1 MRVYLLRHG
10 IAEDGMGK
18 PDADR
23 AITPEGFKKL
33 REVMK
38 TLKAAGVA
46 PTAVLSS
53 PYLRAMQTAEVAV
66 NDLGFQGQ
74 IEKVTKLTPDS
85 SPRDAWGEIRLQKGQ
100 QEVLVV
106 GHEPLFSSLTA
117 FLLNSPSMLVDFKKG
132 GVVAIDLASFTAQP
146 HGVLCWYLTPKLAS
160 K

>member
-1 MRVYLLRHG
+1 MRLYLLRHG
-10 IAEDGMGK
+10 IAEDGLGK
-18 PDADR
+18 PDSQR
-23 AITPEGFKKL
+23 AITPEGYKKL

-46 PTAVLSS
+46 PSLVLSS

-66 NDLGFQGQ
+66 NELGLEGEIVQVVQ
-74 IEKVTKLTPDS
+74 LTPDS
-85 SPRDAWGEIRLQKGQ
+85 SPREAWGEIRAHKGE

-117 FLLNSPSMLVDFKKG
+117 FLLNSPSLLVDFKKG

-146 HGVLCWYLTPKLAS
+146 HGVLCWYLTPKLA
-160 K
+160 